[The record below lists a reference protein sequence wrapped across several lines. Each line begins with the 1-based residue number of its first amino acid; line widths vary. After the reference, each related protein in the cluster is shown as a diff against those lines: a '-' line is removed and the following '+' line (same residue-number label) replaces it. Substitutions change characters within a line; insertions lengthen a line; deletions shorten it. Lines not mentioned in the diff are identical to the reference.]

1 MKRVLIPGILAALMS
16 PLSPTSAHSENLF
29 SLCDGFSP
37 EKVTVEKG
45 APKGAEQISGVFRGK
60 WANQLDHTL
69 VVERISADGSV
80 KAFYAVGE
88 YPPWGIDR
96 AACAQKPGTFQDGV
110 LTLRLSQDRSA
121 KYALSP
127 SGVLAGEYYFR
138 NSLTIGTFQ
147 RVDPENGSETVPAPM
162 PEKLDFP
169 SGYVSELVQTG
180 LTEDGKPVRLQFVT
194 IKPEGPGPFPLLI
207 FNHGSTGR
215 GDVPAAARAV
225 HLPHPVAEHFLENGW
240 MIVSPHRRG
249 RGWSE
254 GLYDEGFLEDR
265 SYYSGEPRTTLA
277 GFDRAIADIDAAV
290 SVLLA
295 RPDVNPSQVIIGG
308 QSRGGALSLAYAARH
323 PGRIRGV
330 LNFVGGWL
338 STWHETFSEVHKTI
352 ATDAA
357 GSDTPTLWLYGA
369 KDQLYGIDDM
379 RPIFDV
385 FRNAG
390 GVGEF
395 VSFQDA
401 GHGLMSETTEW
412 TQPVDRFMSK
422 LGFAEFAK

>member
-1 MKRVLIPGILAALMS
+1 MKRVLIPGILTTLMS
-16 PLSPTSAHSENLF
+16 WLPTTNAHSDSLIP
-29 SLCDGFSP
+29 LCDGFSP
-37 EKVTVEKG
+37 NQVIVEEG
-45 APKGAEQISGVFRGK
+45 APNGAKRLAGIFTGK
-60 WANQLDHTL
+60 WANQLDHSL
-69 VVERISADGSV
+69 AVERISADGGV
-80 KAFYAVGE
+80 KAFYAWGE
-88 YPPWGIDR
+88 YLPWGINE
-96 AACAQKPGTFQDGV
+96 AACAQRPGTFRDGV

-121 KYALSP
+121 KYKLSP
-127 SGVLAGEYYFR
+127 SGILAGEYFFR

-147 RVDPENGSETVPAPM
+147 KVDPENGSETVPAPM
-162 PEKLDFP
+162 PENLDFP

-180 LTEDGKPVRLQFVT
+180 LIEDGKPVRLQFVT

-215 GDVPAAARAV
+215 GDVPAAARSV
-225 HLPHPVAEHFLENGW
+225 HLPHPIAQHFLENGW

-254 GLYDEGFLEDR
+254 GLYDEGFLKDR
-265 SYYSGEPRTTLA
+265 SRYSGEPRTTLA

-295 RPDVNPSQVIIGG
+295 RPDVNPHQVIMGG

-323 PGRIRGV
+323 PGRVRGV

-338 STWHETFSEVHKTI
+338 STWHQTFSEVHKTI

-357 GSDTPTLWLYGA
+357 GSDTPTLWLYGG

-385 FRNAG
+385 FRSAG

-395 VSFQDA
+395 VSFKDA

-412 TQPVDRFMSK
+412 TQPVDRFMSA
-422 LGFAEFAK
+422 LRFTEFTE